1 MQTSEKVTIV
11 LYRTSANQGI
21 LSYKFF
27 RVLTEQLPTIHIILL
42 LYLKWYL

>member
-11 LYRTSANQGI
+11 LYRIYANQGI

-27 RVLTEQLPTIHIILL
+27 RILNEQSPTIHIIFL